1 MSYAGLS
8 LFGIAHM
15 EIQRSACA
23 SAFSSAKGMLAG
35 ISIGLFTS
43 LCLGGWLKDLGKKPG
58 GKQNLKDQAESPET
72 PAGNGGDS
80 NQA

>member
-1 MSYAGLS
+1 MA
-8 LFGIAHM
+8 
-15 EIQRSACA
+15 QRPWE
-23 SAFSSAKGMLAG
+23 K
-35 ISIGLFTS
+35 T
-43 LCLGGWLKDLGKKPG
+43 G